1 MKISF
6 KVPCLL
12 LLLAAMAFSPA
23 LSRAGSEKE
32 HGTKAVKTLGAPVP
46 NTGVEGR
53 VVVDG
58 KVLPGSRVFA
68 YLTFEDFMDHKPVAV
83 SNPTADDGKYRM
95 DLPPGVFYLIA
106 KKIQEGAADGPI
118 AEGDYF
124 SFQGSNPITVTAG
137 KYMHVGFSVNKV
149 AAKVSYEPYD
159 NTADGAISG
168 VVLYEGNPLEGAYVT
183 LYVDTA
189 EDLRGMTYATSPPTG
204 KKGIFRFDN
213 LPELDY
219 FVVVR
224 KRSTGKGAG
233 PLGDGDYFGFYPLNP
248 VQVHIGQVA
257 KIEVPVVSKAGEIGM
272 EDSLFRNTGTQI
284 TGKVVDKEGKPA
296 KGVYVFGY
304 LEKVMAHNRPEFIS
318 AVVDK
323 EGRYVL
329 NVEKGNTYYIGAR
342 SDYGDTPALGEWY
355 GRWDG
360 AGDHSVKV
368 ETGQVLKNIDII
380 VEQILP

>member
-1 MKISF
+1 
-6 KVPCLL
+6 
-12 LLLAAMAFSPA
+12 
-23 LSRAGSEKE
+23 
-32 HGTKAVKTLGAPVP
+32 
-46 NTGVEGR
+46 
-53 VVVDG
+53 
-58 KVLPGSRVFA
+58 
-68 YLTFEDFMDHKPVAV
+68 
-83 SNPTADDGKYRM
+83 
-95 DLPPGVFYLIA
+95 
-106 KKIQEGAADGPI
+106 
-118 AEGDYF
+118 
-124 SFQGSNPITVTAG
+124 
-137 KYMHVGFSVNKV
+137 
-149 AAKVSYEPYD
+149 
-159 NTADGAISG
+159 
-168 VVLYEGNPLEGAYVT
+168 VT
-183 LYVDTA
+183 LYVDTD

-204 KKGIFRFDN
+204 KKGVFRFDN

-233 PLGDGDYFGFYPLNP
+233 PLDDGDYFGFYPLNP
-248 VQVHIGQVA
+248 VQVRIGKIA

-284 TGKVVDKEGKPA
+284 TGRVFDKEGKPA

-360 AGDHSVKV
+360 TGDHSVKV
-368 ETGQVLKNIDII
+368 ETGQVLKDIDII